1 MERRRISTGGPYEEY
16 AGYSRAIVVGKQVFV
31 AGTTAFMPDGS
42 PPPDDAYLQARRCIE
57 IIGDA
62 LREAGGGPEHVVRTR
77 MFITRAED
85 FDAISRA
92 HREGFGE
99 ARPAATAVV
108 VTALAN
114 PALLVEIEA
123 DAVLP

>member
-1 MERRRISTGGPYEEY
+1 VERRLISTGGPFEEY
-16 AGYSRAIVVGKQVFV
+16 AGYSRAVVVGNQVWV

-42 PPPDDAYLQARRCIE
+42 PPPDDAYLQAKRCCE
-57 IIGDA
+57 IIIGA
-62 LREAGGGPEHVVRTR
+62 LREAGAEPKHVVRTR
-77 MFITRAED
+77 MFITSADD

-92 HREGFGE
+92 HKEAFDE

-108 VTALAN
+108 VTALAR
-114 PALLVEIEA
+114 PELLVEIEA